1 MRFIDISELEQ
12 GQLGVAL
19 TSLIYPITDAKNVRF
34 TTSEPVEKIMRILE
48 IKHDELECFVRGRV
62 SSYGASQTLDD
73 VCDELELFINSLLAT
88 VTKQRSIVTKQRSI
102 LELEELHKE
111 FVFLNIKARFD
122 IEFIHPVDYLNMGY
136 LTLAELKKYGVCYV
150 CQRLHMNKKTKGT
163 CIISKKELYLEKTI
177 VLDCHQFKGQSIN
190 IENK

>member
-12 GQLGVAL
+12 GQLGSAL
-19 TSLIYPITDAKNVRF
+19 ESLIYPITDAENVRF
-34 TTSEPVEKIMRILE
+34 ITSGSVKKIMHILE

-62 SSYGASQTLDD
+62 SSYGASQTLND
-73 VCDELELFINSLLAT
+73 VCYELELFINSLLAT
-88 VTKQRSIVTKQRSI
+88 VTKQRSI

-136 LTLAELKKYGVCYV
+136 LTLTELKKYGVCYV